1 MNYSDYNDY
10 ELLSYVQENNEE
22 ATDVLYKKYEPLISS
37 IAHKMY
43 RYTPKSGI
51 DVNDLK
57 QEGRLGLS
65 KAILEYKDSM
75 NTTFYTFAKT
85 CIERK
90 IITAVIA
97 TRRLKHKFLNE
108 SLSLNIESDGKSISL
123 DEFLGDNGSNPEYV
137 LLNVENYNYIL
148 DKISEELTVLEK
160 QVFSLRISGL
170 SYKEIADILSYK
182 EKVIDNC
189 LQRIKAKAKKVLKNM
204 E

>member
-1 MNYSDYNDY
+1 
-10 ELLSYVQENNEE
+10 
-22 ATDVLYKKYEPLISS
+22 
-37 IAHKMY
+37 
-43 RYTPKSGI
+43 
-51 DVNDLK
+51 
-57 QEGRLGLS
+57 
-65 KAILEYKDSM
+65 M

-137 LLNVENYNYIL
+137 LLDVENYNYIL